1 MLKACAIKN
10 ISYSDLWETPPEL
23 LLSTLPTILPT
34 KSTIWE
40 PFVGIS
46 NRSTK
51 TYLELGHAVLETT
64 SDFFT
69 IDEWPLDKHGKP
81 MILVSNP
88 PFSRKFEV
96 LDRLF
101 QFKQPFA
108 ILLPS
113 WVFASASVRKMMKK
127 HDIDIQIIIPNM
139 RTHYFNTEGQQV
151 RKTAFDSVYIA
162 YGLALKYPITYI

>member
-10 ISYSDLWETPPEL
+10 VNYSDLWETPEEL
-23 LLSTLPTILPT
+23 LISTLPTILPT

-40 PFVGIS
+40 PFVGLS

-51 TYLELGHAVLETT
+51 IYKKLGHTVLETT
-64 SDFFT
+64 CDFFT
-69 IDEWPLDKHGKP
+69 IDKWPLDASGKP

-96 LDRLF
+96 LDTLF
-101 QFKQPFA
+101 EFKQPFA

-113 WVFASASVRKMMKK
+113 WVFSSATVRKMIKK
-127 HDIDIQIIIPNM
+127 HNVDIQLVIPNM

-162 YGLALKYPITYI
+162 YGLQLKYPITYI

>member
-10 ISYSDLWETPPEL
+10 VNYSDLWETPEEL
-23 LLSTLPTILPT
+23 LISTLPTILPT

-51 TYLELGHAVLETT
+51 IYKQLGYTVYETT
-64 SDFFT
+64 CDFFT
-69 IDEWPLDKHGKP
+69 IDKWPVNKQGNA

-101 QFKQPFA
+101 EFKQPFML
-108 ILLPS
+108 LLPS
-113 WVFASASVRKMMKK
+113 WVYGSATVKKMIKK
-127 HDIDIQIIIPNM
+127 HGVDIQLVIPNM
-139 RTHYFNTEGQQV
+139 RTHYYNTEGQQI

-162 YGLALKYPITYI
+162 YGLSLNYPITYI